1 MSTEKYDEKIKI
13 MTLGNS
19 DVGKTS
25 FILRFTKNSYRDIKL
40 ITLGIDLETKIIAL
54 NNKKYQIALFDT
66 AGQERYKSIS
76 LNTVKNSDGIILMYD
91 ITNQKSYDSIS
102 EWMEKISENLE
113 SDIPII
119 LIGNKCDLNEERI
132 ISKEEGKELSNKY
145 QLSFFETSNKT
156 GENVEEA
163 ILDLI
168 NKIIKTKKND
178 IVAQE
183 KSIELNKND
192 FKEKEKCKCS
202 KLKK

>member
-1 MSTEKYDEKIKI
+1 MSTEKFDVKIKI

-25 FILRFTKNSYRDIKL
+25 FILRFAKNSYRDTKL

-54 NNKKYQIALFDT
+54 NNKKYQIDLFDT

-76 LNTVKNSDGIILMYD
+76 LNTVKNADGIILMYD

-119 LIGNKCDLNEERI
+119 LIGNKCDLNKERI

-163 ILDLI
+163 VLDLI

-178 IVAQE
+178 IADKE

>member
-25 FILRFTKNSYRDIKL
+25 FILRFAKNSYRDTKL

-76 LNTVKNSDGIILMYD
+76 LNTVKNADGIILMYD

-163 ILDLI
+163 VLDLI

-192 FKEKEKCKCS
+192 FKEKKKCLFSKCK
-202 KLKK
+202 K

>member
-19 DVGKTS
+19 EVGKS
-25 FILRFTKNSYRDIKL
+25 CFIFRYTKNSFEDNKL
-40 ITLGIDLETKIIAL
+40 STFGIDLVTKIIAL

-76 LNTVKNSDGIILMYD
+76 LNTVKNADGIILMYD
-91 ITNQKSYDSIS
+91 ITNQISYDSIS

-163 ILDLI
+163 VLDLI

>member
-1 MSTEKYDEKIKI
+1 MSTEKYDEKIKV

-25 FILRFTKNSYRDIKL
+25 FILRFTKNSYRDTKL

-76 LNTVKNSDGIILMYD
+76 LNTVKNADGIILMYD

-145 QLSFFETSNKT
+145 QLSF
-156 GENVEEA
+156 
-163 ILDLI
+163 I
-168 NKIIKTKKND
+168 
-178 IVAQE
+178 
-183 KSIELNKND
+183 
-192 FKEKEKCKCS
+192 
-202 KLKK
+202 